1 MPLAAPFTTELSD
14 LIFTENLNIHFQPI
28 ISLQQKS
35 VVGLEALARPGSRP
49 GLPTLN
55 VLQMFRMAQ
64 NEGRL
69 LELDRLCR
77 RKALITYHK
86 LNLPCP
92 RPVLFMNF
100 EASVID
106 QEVEGSDT
114 ITKTVQECGLNPN
127 DIVIEIN
134 ESKVMDGAALR
145 RFVDRHRDAS
155 FLIALDDLGTGE
167 SNLPRVAALR
177 PHILK
182 LDRSLIDGINAD
194 YFKQATFKSLVIL
207 GHMVGCL
214 ILAEGVETQAEVD
227 TCAALGAELF
237 QGFNFARALPPE
249 GLDLES
255 LKPAISSAALRQRQA
270 GVRAIHTRRT
280 QANHMRILSDKVLK
294 SLNAT
299 DATGF
304 DAVLERLMPQEPEV
318 QCAYVLNSSG
328 IQMTETHNSPA
339 SAVWINLLSSLALKG
354 TDHSNKEYFYSL
366 MDAGLER
373 YTTETYVSMGT
384 GYHCRTMASLMR
396 RPDGTLYALCLDLR
410 VQD

>member
-1 MPLAAPFTTELSD
+1 MSANSELGD
-14 LIFTENLNIHFQPI
+14 LISTENLTMHFQPI
-28 ISLQQKS
+28 ISLQQKA
-35 VVGLEALARPGSRP
+35 VVGLEALARPGPRP

-64 NEGRL
+64 DEGRL
-69 LELDRLCR
+69 MELDRLCR
-77 RKALITYHK
+77 RKALTSYRD
-86 LNLPCP
+86 LSLASP
-92 RPVLFMNF
+92 RPVLFINF

-106 QEVEGSDT
+106 QGVEGSGA
-114 ITKTVQECGLNPN
+114 ITRTVEECGLHPN

-134 ESKVMDGAALR
+134 ESKVVNGAALR
-145 RFVDRHRDAS
+145 RFVDHHRDAS

-237 QGFNFARALPPE
+237 QGFNFARALPPD

-255 LKPAISSAALRQRQA
+255 LKPAISSAAQRQRRA
-270 GVRAIHTRRT
+270 GVRAIHTRRA
-280 QANHMRILSDKVLK
+280 QANHIRILSDKVLN
-294 SLNAT
+294 SLNAI
-299 DATGF
+299 DSGGF
-304 DAVLERLMPQEPEV
+304 DAVLEKLMPREPEV
-318 QCAYVLNSSG
+318 QCAYVLNSTG
-328 IQMTETHNSPA
+328 IQMTETHHSPA
-339 SAVWINLLSSLALKG
+339 NAAWLNLLATPALKG
-354 TDHSNKEYFYSL
+354 ADHSYKEYFYSL

-373 YTTETYVSMGT
+373 YTTDTYVSMAT
-384 GYHCRTMASLMR
+384 GYHCRTIASLIHH
-396 RPDGTLYALCLDLR
+396 PDGALYALCLDLR